1 MNPSLWYRLRDWI
14 VLAAC
19 LLLSLGVLFEQNQP
33 AVVGLRQVSLE
44 LTSGFESSFGWIGR
58 YLTALDEN
66 ARLREE
72 NVRMASDLSRTRGSA
87 QEAAR
92 LRDQL
97 AFVDTTEYRL
107 LPVRVVS
114 KGSGDQLNY
123 FTIDAGSE
131 DSVKVGMPVVDE
143 RGVLGSVVLTSGGY
157 ARVMPY
163 LNTNFRASVRV
174 LPIDAEGVVT
184 WQGNRTDRLSLNF
197 ISRTE
202 PIDTGMVVVTS
213 PSSGTF
219 PPGFVFGKV
228 SSVEA
233 SSGQINLEVGIKPS
247 ARLDQARYAYVVLYL
262 PDPDRLAIDSEEID

>member
-1 MNPSLWYRLRDWI
+1 MNPSLWNRLRDWI

-66 ARLREE
+66 DRLREE

-97 AFVDTTEYRL
+97 AFVDTTEYSL

-123 FTIDAGSE
+123 FTIDAGAG
-131 DSVKVGMPVVDE
+131 DSIKVGMPVVDE
-143 RGVLGSVVLTSGGY
+143 RGVLGSVVLTSEGY
-157 ARVMPY
+157 SRVMPY
-163 LNTNFRASVRV
+163 LNTNFRASARV

-184 WQGNRTDRLSLNF
+184 WGGNRTDRLSLNF

-262 PDPDRLAIDSEEID
+262 PDPDRLAIDSEEIE

>member
-1 MNPSLWYRLRDWI
+1 VKPSLWYRLRDWI
-14 VLAAC
+14 ALAAC
-19 LLLSLGVLFEQNQP
+19 LLLSVGVLFEENQP
-33 AVVGLRQVSLE
+33 AVVGLRQTSLE
-44 LTSGFESSFGWIGR
+44 LTSAFEASFGWIGR

-66 ARLREE
+66 ERLREE
-72 NVRMASDLSRTRGSA
+72 NIRMASELSRTRGSA
-87 QEAAR
+87 RDAER
-92 LRDQL
+92 LRAQL
-97 AFVDTTEYRL
+97 AFVDTTEYDL

-114 KGSGDQLNY
+114 KSMSDQNY
-123 FTIDAGSE
+123 FTISAGTQ
-131 DSVKVGMPVVDE
+131 DSVAVGMPVVDE
-143 RGVLGSVVLTSGGY
+143 RGVLGRVVLTSGRY

-163 LNTNFRASVRV
+163 LNTNFRASARV

-184 WQGNRTDRLSLNF
+184 WDGNRPDRLTLNF

-219 PPGFVFGKV
+219 PPGFAFGKV

-233 SSGQINLEVGIKPS
+233 SSGQINLEVGVEPS

-262 PDPDRLAIDSEEID
+262 PDPAQLAIDSADLE